1 MDRNEENEGA
11 EDTRAVMVLPPDPV
25 RRGCFA
31 VLVPGNMKFE
41 VVSLAGGFRLD
52 FRPMTP
58 HEHLASKR
66 ERGEL

>member
-1 MDRNEENEGA
+1 
-11 EDTRAVMVLPPDPV
+11 
-25 RRGCFA
+25 
-31 VLVPGNMKFE
+31 MKFE
-41 VVSLAGGFRLD
+41 VVSFAGGFRLD